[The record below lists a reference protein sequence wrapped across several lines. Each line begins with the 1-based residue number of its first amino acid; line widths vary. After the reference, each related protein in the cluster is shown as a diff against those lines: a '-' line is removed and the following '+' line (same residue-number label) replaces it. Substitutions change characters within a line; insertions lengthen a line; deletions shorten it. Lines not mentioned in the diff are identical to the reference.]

1 VRSAPRSLITHDGP
15 AAEELADVSTTEV
28 SQQPAPDAGDADL
41 PSPAPRPTWLGVPW
55 TTWRRL
61 LVRLAPCLL
70 YLGIRELGLLAL
82 TWMAARDGTT
92 ATSALTSWDGEWYLS
107 IASGGY
113 GGVPA
118 SLLDAF
124 GHRSA
129 QTPLA
134 FFPGYPALV
143 RGVSL
148 LPGVD
153 VVAAGLTVSL
163 GCGIVGAY
171 GVARLGRRVGGSPQ
185 VGLILVALFAAS
197 PMAIVLSMAYSEAM
211 FCALAAWTLVGVLER
226 RWVLAGL
233 CALGAGLVRPTA
245 AALVV
250 TVIAAAVVTIVRR
263 RDGIRPWLGLVLAP
277 AGLLAY
283 LGFVAAH
290 TGSATGWF
298 RIQRQGWGSMFDGGV
313 ATVRFGLEVLASGR
327 SVLEVVTVVVLLIA
341 ILLLALS
348 IRQRVAWPLVLYGAL
363 VLAMDLGSNGLMN
376 SKARMLLPAFTLLVP
391 PAVALAKRRPR
402 TMIAVLAAI
411 AVASAWFGAYAL
423 TGWPYAI

>member
-1 VRSAPRSLITHDGP
+1 M
-15 AAEELADVSTTEV
+15 STTEV
-28 SQQPAPDAGDADL
+28 SQQPAPDAGDPAL
-41 PSPAPRPTWLGVPW
+41 PAPAARSTWLGVPW

-61 LVRLAPCLL
+61 LARLAPCLL
-70 YLGIRELGLLAL
+70 YLGIRELGFLSLA
-82 TWMAARDGTT
+82 WMAARDGTT
-92 ATSALTSWDGEWYLS
+92 TTTALTSWDGQWYLG

-113 GGVPA
+113 QGVTPT
-118 SLLDAF
+118 LLDAF
-124 GHRSA
+124 GHRTA
-129 QTPLA
+129 NTALA
-134 FFPGYPALV
+134 FFPGYPELV
-143 RGVSL
+143 RAVAL

-153 VVAAGLTVSL
+153 VVAAALAVSL
-163 GCGIVGAY
+163 VCGIAAAY
-171 GVARLGRRVGGSPQ
+171 AVARLGRRVGGSAR
-185 VGLILVALFAAS
+185 VGLIMVVLFAAS

-250 TVIAAAVVTIVRR
+250 VVIAAAVVAIARR

-283 LGFVAAH
+283 LGFVAAR

-298 RIQRQGWGSMFDGGV
+298 QIQRQGWDSRFDGGV
-313 ATVRFGLEVLASGR
+313 ATVRFGMEVLASGR
-327 SVLEVVTVVVLLIA
+327 SVLEVVTVAVLLVA
-341 ILLLALS
+341 MALVALS
-348 IRQRVAWPLVLYGAL
+348 IRGRVPWPLVLYGAL
-363 VLAMDLGSNGLMN
+363 VLAMDLWSNGLMN
-376 SKARMLLPAFTLLVP
+376 SKARMLLPAFTLLLPV
-391 PAVALAKRRPR
+391 AVALGRRRPR
-402 TMIAVLAAI
+402 TMIAALAVI